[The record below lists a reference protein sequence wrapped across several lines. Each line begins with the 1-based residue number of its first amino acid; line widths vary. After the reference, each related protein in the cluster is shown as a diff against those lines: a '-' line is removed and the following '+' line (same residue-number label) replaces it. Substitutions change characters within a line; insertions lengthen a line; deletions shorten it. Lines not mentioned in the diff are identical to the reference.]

1 MKAPKVLLLSVC
13 CLTYANLFAQ
23 TSKNIEAD
31 LLKSFKKI
39 DYWDQKQRS
48 GNIDAAD
55 SLGDANDRFGK
66 TLANYTQKYPFTLTT
81 AFPSLKKAQ
90 LNMFTSAD
98 GLFKIYAWETW
109 EGGTMRDFANVLQY
123 KVGGKTNS
131 VLLRSNEDL
140 YVPFYTNLCTFKIGG
155 KTYYLGVYGTIYSTK
170 DAGTGIKVFAIENGK
185 LNDDVKLIKTKSGLR
200 SKIYYDYDFFS
211 VVDIDFAKRPTITFD
226 AATQTILVP
235 LVDGKG
241 DVTKKFI
248 TYKFTGQYF
257 EKVSNLAK

>member
-1 MKAPKVLLLSVC
+1 MKALKVFLLSVC

-55 SLGDANDRFGK
+55 SLGDANDSFGK
-66 TLANYTQKYPFTLTT
+66 KLANYTQKYPFTLTA
-81 AFPSLKKAQ
+81 AFPALKKAQ

-123 KVGGKTNS
+123 KTGSSTS
-131 VLLRSNEDL
+131 SMLFRSNEDI
-140 YVPFYTNLCTFKIGG
+140 YVPFYSNLYTFKTGT
-155 KTYYLGVYGTIYSTK
+155 KTYYLGIYGTIYSSK

-185 LNDDVKLIKTKSGLR
+185 LNYDVKLIKTKSGLR
-200 SKIYYDYDFFS
+200 SNIYYDYDFFS
-211 VVDIDFAKRPTITFD
+211 VADIDFAKRPTITFD
-226 AATQTILVP
+226 AATQTILIP
-235 LVDGKG
+235 LVDGEG
-241 DVTKKFI
+241 NVTKKFI

>member
-1 MKAPKVLLLSVC
+1 MKTLKLFLLTIC
-13 CLTYANLFAQ
+13 CLTSAEVWAQ
-23 TSKNIEAD
+23 ISKTIEAD
-31 LLKSFKKI
+31 LLQSFKRI
-39 DYWDQKQRS
+39 NYWAEKDRKGQE
-48 GNIDAAD
+48 GAAD
-55 SLGDANDRFGK
+55 SLGDVNDAFGK
-66 TLANYTQKYPFTLTT
+66 KLKAYTVKYSSTISE

-131 VLLRSNEDL
+131 VLLRSNDDL
-140 YVPFYTNLCTFKIGG
+140 YVPFYTNLYTFKIGG

-170 DAGTGIKVFAIENGK
+170 DAGTGVKVFAIENGK

-200 SKIYYDYDFFS
+200 SKIYYDYNFFS

-226 AATQTILVP
+226 AATQTILIP
-235 LVDGKG
+235 LVDGEG
-241 DVTKKFI
+241 NVTKKFI
-248 TYKFTGQYF
+248 TYKFTGKYF